1 MIFKNKM
8 KKKFS
13 DKIVLKNKLS
23 ETLMT
28 RSSFF
33 FVFYS
38 DLISMKFLK
47 HFNQSCINPM
57 CFTLKKQT

>member
-8 KKKFS
+8 QKQFS
-13 DKIVLKNKLS
+13 DKIVLKYNKLS

-28 RSSFF
+28 RSRFF

-38 DLISMKFLK
+38 DLTSMKFLK
-47 HFNQSCINPM
+47 TFQH
-57 CFTLKKQT
+57 THT